1 LAASPES
8 AVVTDQAAKSP
19 LPENEERRRSG
30 RSRALLG
37 GTIVFRDGTG
47 TVSCV
52 VRNRTADGIQ
62 LEIPANQLV
71 PKRFYL
77 VTAKDSQVYEA
88 ELVWKKADRIG
99 VAVRGTVDPSTT
111 DAKALQ
117 FLRRFKPGKGTNT
130 ETDPGRKLWDDDRW
144 PV

>member
-1 LAASPES
+1 M
-8 AVVTDQAAKSP
+8 TDEAAKSP
-19 LPENEERRRSG
+19 LPEYEERRRSG
-30 RSRALLG
+30 RNRTLLG

-62 LEIPANQLV
+62 LEIPANHLI

-77 VTAKDSQVYEA
+77 VTARDNQVYEA

-99 VAVRGTVDPSTT
+99 VAVGGIVDPSTA

-117 FLRRFKPGKGTNT
+117 FLKRLRPGKVMSG
-130 ETDPGRKLWDDDRW
+130 EADPSRKLWDDDRW